1 MMKHSTLPIAII
13 GGGPIGLAAAAHLA
27 AKKQSFILFESGT
40 SIGHNILSWGHVR
53 VFSPWSYN
61 IDVVAERLL
70 LQQGWQVPDKKAL
83 ATGEEIVKNYL
94 LPLANLPQ
102 IKPSIHLNTEVR
114 QVHRKGLDK
123 VKTWR
128 RDARPFVLQ
137 IKQDNAYRVVEVG
150 AVIDASGTWHNANP
164 VGAGGVAAIGEASLG
179 EQVTYGIPDVLGR
192 DKLRYANQN
201 TLVVGGGH
209 SAINSILE
217 LHRLTSQYPDTQIH
231 WILRKNKVADIYGG
245 KEKDSLV
252 ARGALGKRIARLVKA
267 GKVKVYTPF
276 YITEIKK
283 QNNGKLQIFGLQETV
298 AKVLSGIDQII
309 GNTGARPDFSF
320 LREIRYTMDPALES
334 VVALAPLI
342 DPNIHS
348 CGTVRPHGEA
358 ELRQPEKDFYI
369 VGAKSYGRA
378 PTFLMTTG
386 YEQVRSVVA
395 ALTGDYEAAQRVELV
410 LPETGVCSSQVSE
423 GKNTSCDAEN
433 NSKPNKEEVITGSC

>member
-1 MMKHSTLPIAII
+1 MKHSTLPIAII
-13 GGGPIGLAAAAHLA
+13 GGGPVGLAAAAHLV
-27 AKKQSFILFESGT
+27 AKKQSFILFEAGT
-40 SIGHNILSWGHVR
+40 SIGHNVLSWGHVR

-61 IDVVAERLL
+61 IDSVAEKLL
-70 LQQGWQVPDKKAL
+70 LKQGWQAPNKKAL
-83 ATGEEIVKNYL
+83 PTGEEIVKNYL

-102 IKPSIHLNTEVR
+102 INPNIYLNTEVR
-114 QVHRKGLDK
+114 QVYRKGLDK
-123 VKTWR
+123 VKTWGR
-128 RDARPFVLQ
+128 NAQPFILQ
-137 IKQDNAYRVVEVG
+137 IKQGDAYRVVEAR

-164 VGAGGVAAIGEASLG
+164 IGAGGVEAIGEANLG
-179 EQVTYGIPDVLGR
+179 KQVTYGIPDVLGK
-192 DKLRYANQN
+192 DKLRYANQS
-201 TLVVGGGH
+201 TLVVGGGY
-209 SAINSILE
+209 SAINSILD

-231 WILRKNKVADIYGG
+231 WILRKNKVDDVYGG

-252 ARGALGKRIARLVKA
+252 ARGALGKRIARLVSA
-267 GKVKVYTPF
+267 GKVKVHTSF

-283 QNNGKLQIFGLQETV
+283 QSHGKLQIFGLQE
-298 AKVLSGIDQII
+298 KVVKTLHGIDQVI

-320 LREIRYTMDPALES
+320 LRETRYTIDPSLES
-334 VVALAPLI
+334 VAALAPLI

-386 YEQVRSVVA
+386 YEQVRSIVA

-423 GKNTSCDAEN
+423 GENTSCNAADN
-433 NSKPNKEEVITGSC
+433 GKPNIGEAITGGC